1 MKRATQPKD
10 RSATT
15 FASFRGAAKQAQ
27 VKRDRLVTASK
38 RRRHLGSR
46 QRRLEEEMTSAAL
59 PGDNKGAVA
68 RQRRTGAALSDSPIV
83 VIPKHR
89 HADTM
94 CQRTQASQLVRRH
107 GIWAR
112 VG

>member
-59 PGDNKGAVA
+59 PWEA